1 MNTTLS
7 SISNF
12 IVVILLFLVVSCS
25 PKQENKPDE
34 YNVVWDTQSADS
46 WGSMPIGNGDIG
58 ANVWVNPKGEL
69 EFYISKT
76 DAWSENGR
84 LLKIGKLKLR
94 FIPNLLTEKDFRQ
107 ELVLSDGMIKING
120 KSGNNE
126 LSLKFWV
133 DAGNPA
139 IYIDGTSTIP
149 VQVKATYEGW
159 RSVRRELTGA
169 ELRSAYGIAK
179 RGMPVFV
186 EPDTI
191 LSPENALIWCHHNR
205 RSLWKEI
212 LEVQALGELAAEKD
226 DPLMG
231 LTFGALVKGDGF
243 VTKSNRE
250 LSSSEAVSD
259 FRITVYSLTEKAKTV
274 DDWSTS
280 INKIA
285 ESVEKTAYTDRLTNH
300 VDWWANFWNGS
311 HIYVHSASDSLNA
324 ANVSR
329 GYQLQRFINACAG
342 RGNMPIK
349 FNGSIFNVDLQK
361 PIRGINEPYDADFRD
376 WGPCYWWQNTRLP
389 YWSMLHS
396 GDFQLMK
403 PLFKM
408 YMDALPLAKYRTNK
422 YYGHKGA
429 YFPETMY
436 FWGTWN
442 LDNYGD
448 DRSGK
453 PDGLSDNQYIRY
465 EWQGGIELVAMML
478 DYYEFTSDSIFLKN
492 SLMPFASEI
501 IDFYRSHYQK
511 GADEKIIFD
520 PAQALETY
528 WEGTINPMPELAG
541 LKTIASKFI
550 TIDDKHIDKTFKNK
564 CSNLLSELAEIP
576 VGEADGGKVLLPAE
590 QLGSKHNVENPELYA
605 IFPYRLFGVGK
616 PDLEIAARTYEQRI
630 HKDYKGWQQDAI
642 QAALLG
648 NTSDAALMVSD
659 NFSTPHEGSRFP
671 AFWGPNY
678 DWVPDQDHG
687 NVNMRALQNML
698 IQTDGDDILL
708 FPAWPKTWD
717 VDFKL
722 HAPQNTV
729 VEGEFR
735 NGELLKLTVSPE
747 SRRKDIRILSANL

>member
-1 MNTTLS
+1 MNSILS
-7 SISNF
+7 STGKFTI
-12 IVVILLFLVVSCS
+12 ILLLFFGVSCS
-25 PKQENKPDE
+25 SKQETLLDTC
-34 YNVVWDTQSADS
+34 NVVWETQSTGS
-46 WGSMPIGNGDIG
+46 WGSMPVGNGDIG
-58 ANVWVNPKGEL
+58 ANVWVAHEGQL

-84 LLKIGKLKLR
+84 LLKIGKLKVS
-94 FIPNLLTEKDFRQ
+94 FTPNLLAGDNFRQ
-107 ELVLSDGMIKING
+107 ELSLKDGMIKI
-120 KSGNNE
+120 SGENE
-126 LSLKFWV
+126 KQSLSLNFWV
-133 DAGNPA
+133 DANNPA
-139 IYIDGTSTIP
+139 VCIEGNSTIP
-149 VQVKATYEGW
+149 VNVKVDFDGW
-159 RSVRRELTGA
+159 RTARRELTGS

-179 RGMPVFV
+179 RGILVFV

-191 LSPENALIWCHHNR
+191 LSQDDALIWCHHNQ
-205 RSLWKEI
+205 RSIWRET

-231 LTFGALVKGDGF
+231 LTFGALVKGDSF

-250 LSSSEAVSD
+250 LSSSKAISD
-259 FRITVYSLTEKAKTV
+259 FRITVYSLTEKAGTV
-274 DDWSTS
+274 EDWSNS

-285 ESVEKTAYTDRLTNH
+285 ESVEKTPVTDRLRNH
-300 VDWWANFWNGS
+300 EDWWADFWKGS

-342 RGNMPIK
+342 RGKMPIK
-349 FNGSIFNVDLQK
+349 FNGSIFNVDLLK
-361 PIRGINEPYDADFRD
+361 PIRGITEHYDADFRD

-389 YWSMLHS
+389 YWSMLYS

-408 YMDALPLAKYRTNK
+408 YQDALPLAKYRTNK

-465 EWQGGIELVAMML
+465 EWQGGIELTAMML

-492 SLMPFASEI
+492 SLLPFASEI

-511 GADEKIIFD
+511 GPDGKIIFD

-528 WEGTINPMPELAG
+528 WEGTINPMPEVAG
-541 LKTIASKFI
+541 LRLITSKLVA
-550 TIDDKHIDKTFKNK
+550 IDDSLIDATLKSKCKTM
-564 CSNLLSELAEIP
+564 LADLPEIP
-576 VGEADGGKVLLPAE
+576 MGEKDGEKVLLPGE
-590 QLGSKHNVENPELYA
+590 KLGAKNNVENPELYA

-616 PDLEIAARTYEQRI
+616 PDLEIAVSTYEQRI
-630 HKDYKGWQQDAI
+630 HKDYKGWQQNAI
-642 QAALLG
+642 QAALTG
-648 NTSDAALMVSD
+648 NTSDAAQMVAD

-722 HAPQNTV
+722 HASRNTI

-735 NGELLKLTVSPE
+735 NGKIVRLKVVPE
-747 SRRKDIRILSANL
+747 SRRKNICINEKFE